1 VDYLGGTATPAQII
15 RQTTTDHLSIVP
27 SGSRSRRAPE
37 LLTSDRMA
45 SLVAEMRTQF
55 EVVIIDSAPF
65 VAGMDAFALGA
76 AAGTM
81 LVVLRPGI
89 TDRKLAEN
97 KLEILD
103 RLPVTII
110 GAVLNAISSG
120 RAYRYYSDYATYEGE
135 EDQDEIDFDGGP
147 PSSPTRLIGRR

>member
-1 VDYLGGTATPAQII
+1 
-15 RQTTTDHLSIVP
+15 
-27 SGSRSRRAPE
+27 
-37 LLTSDRMA
+37 
-45 SLVAEMRTQF
+45 MRL
-55 EVVIIDSAPF
+55 EYEVIIVDSAPF

-81 LVVLRPGI
+81 LVVLRPGA

-110 GAVLNAISSG
+110 GAVLNAISGG
-120 RAYRYYSDYATYEGE
+120 RAYRYYSDYATYDGP
-135 EDQDEIDFDGGP
+135 EDNLDEADFDQAAP
-147 PSSPTRLIGRR
+147 PTSPTRLIGRR